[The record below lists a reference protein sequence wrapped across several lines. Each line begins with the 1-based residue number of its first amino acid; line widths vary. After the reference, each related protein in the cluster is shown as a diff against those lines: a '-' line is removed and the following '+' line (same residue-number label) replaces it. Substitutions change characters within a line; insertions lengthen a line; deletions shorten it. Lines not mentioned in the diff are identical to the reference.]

1 MKYVN
6 NGLTLWYGTSDAPA
20 PVSANS
26 EFLPSPQTLTVGV
39 SPIKPGNRV
48 VVHCRI
54 DGGRTQTIPAVL
66 VRTDYASATQYYQ
79 ASFPDVGQECLVE
92 YLPVAFCGG
101 RQVPDIVTCQ
111 QLPSSFSLRPRPIEP
126 KEEIAH
132 VHSKRFPFDL
142 DYLFTLKVKLKGN
155 LEVFGDTPEG
165 LKVNWFVQEGTFS
178 GNRIQGTVKK
188 HGGDWM
194 TIRRDGI
201 GDPDIHAC
209 LETDDGALLYM
220 TATGVFELGENGFQ
234 DFLDGNWPLESTAR
248 LNCRFLTSHK
258 RYLWINRVFA
268 IAIGVV
274 YKSDFVIAYDVYA
287 IG

>member
-1 MKYVN
+1 
-6 NGLTLWYGTSDAPA
+6 LTLWYGTSDAPA
-20 PVSANS
+20 PVSANG

-54 DGGRTQTIPAVL
+54 DSGRTQTIPAVL

-92 YLPVAFCGG
+92 YVPVFHCGG
-101 RQVPDIVTCQ
+101 RQVPDIATYQ
-111 QLPSSFSLRPRPIEP
+111 QLPSSFQMKSELTTARENELTLRTPTQT
-126 KEEIAH
+126 
-132 VHSKRFPFDL
+132 RFPFHL
-142 DYLFTLKVKLKGN
+142 DYLFSLTVNLTQN

-165 LKVNWFVQEGTFS
+165 LKVNWFVEEGIFS
-178 GNRIQGTVKK
+178 GPLIRGVVKK

-209 LETDDGALLYM
+209 LETDDGALIYM
-220 TATGVFELGENGFQ
+220 TATGVFELGINGFKNFI
-234 DFLDGNWPLESTAR
+234 DNNWPEKPTAR
-248 LNCRFLTSHK
+248 LNCRFLTS
-258 RYLWINRVFA
+258 NRDYIWMNRLFT

-274 YKSDFVIAYDVYA
+274 YKEYFVISYDVYA
-287 IG
+287 VR